1 MKFII
6 AIVALFAGSSM
17 AARVCTDGKPQCCSL
32 DLLGKIGGKLDCKA
46 REFSLLLLLLLPAL
60 HLQSHLRNFHSSKG

>member
-17 AARVCTDGKPQCCSL
+17 AAGICTDGKPQCCSL
-32 DLLGKIGGKLDCKA
+32 DLLGKLGGKLDCKA
-46 REFSLLLLLLLPAL
+46 REFSLLFVTALP
-60 HLQSHLRNFHSSKG
+60 LQPYLRNFHSGKG